1 MSWSSYH
8 TGLPTIG
15 VAKTLYCE
23 GGLQKEMVQ
32 DGIDNILLE
41 LKSIH
46 SEMKNPTERKETYAI
61 IPTTPIVANEKLPIK
76 RNVDRTKMIKD
87 LDPLCCGIGIM
98 LKVNSDEVLGAAL
111 LGHGGG
117 VGTKR
122 EKEKGVRTKNPIYIS
137 IGHKISL
144 QKALILCAQLSKS
157 RIPEP
162 VRQADLWGREL
173 LRNKK

>member
-1 MSWSSYH
+1 M
-8 TGLPTIG
+8 PTIG

-23 GGLQKEMVQ
+23 GGLQKDKVQ
-32 DGIDNILLE
+32 DGIDNILFE
-41 LKSIH
+41 LKSVY
-46 SEMKNPTERKETYAI
+46 SELNNRTEKKENYII
-61 IPTTPIVANEKLPIK
+61 IPTTPTAANEKLSIK
-76 RNVDRTKMIKD
+76 RNVDRTKMLND
-87 LDPLCCGIGIM
+87 LNQLCRGIGIM
-98 LKVNSDEVLGAAL
+98 LKINSDEVLGAAL

-122 EKEKGVRTKNPIYIS
+122 KKGVRTKNPIYIS

-144 QKALILCAQLSKS
+144 QKALILCAHLSKA